1 MKRSMKK
8 AVSLTLAAGVL
19 ALAVAGCSQK
29 TGPSSSDAGS
39 SQAAGSPASSQTQQV
54 TGHIT
59 VYTSESQDLV
69 TDMLEDFVS
78 RNPGITYNLYRS
90 GSGDVISKLST
101 ELQAGGTEADI
112 IWFADMGYIHQLDGQ
127 GLIEHYTPA
136 AAADIDPKFN
146 YNDGM
151 AFEVRQIFNIIAVNT
166 LKNTVDIQDW
176 ADLCKPELAGK
187 FAMADPSYSGGAF
200 TTLVTLTQE
209 GGPGWE
215 LYQGMR
221 DNDVK
226 FEQSNGNLQTKLSSG
241 EYQAVSVVDFMIRNA
256 QADGAPVEI
265 IWPKSGAVMVPTP
278 IAMLSTVKEEN
289 RAACHA
295 FLDYLL
301 SEDGQKLFVEQG
313 YIPVRDGVGVPEG
326 APNVAELNVCG
337 LDIDYF
343 VNESSQVR
351 AKYEEIFGQK

>member
-1 MKRSMKK
+1 MKRSKK
-8 AVSLTLAAGVL
+8 QALAILLTLGML
-19 ALAVAGCSQK
+19 AMTAAGCSQK
-29 TGPSSSDAGS
+29 TGPSSSGSAPAGDSS
-39 SQAAGSPASSQTQQV
+39 SQAQEL
-54 TGHIT
+54 TGNIT
-59 VYTSESQDLV
+59 IYTSESQDLV

-78 RNPGITYNLYRS
+78 RNPGVTYNLYRS

-112 IWFADMGYIHQLDGQ
+112 IWFADMGYMYQLDEQ
-127 GLIEHYTPA
+127 GLIQHYTPA
-136 AAADIDPKFN
+136 AAANIDPRFN

-166 LKNTVDIQDW
+166 LKNTVEIKDW
-176 ADLCKPELAGK
+176 DDLCDPQLAGK

-215 LYQGMR
+215 LYEGMR

-241 EYQAVSVVDFMIRNA
+241 EYHAVSVVDFMIRNA
-256 QADGAPVEI
+256 QAEGAPVEV
-265 IWPKSGAVMVPTP
+265 IWPESGAVMVPTP

-289 RAACHA
+289 QAACRA
-295 FLDYLL
+295 FMDYLL
-301 SEDGQKLFVEQG
+301 SEDCQKLFVEQG
-313 YIPVRDGVGVPEG
+313 YIPVLDGVGVPEG
-326 APNVAELNVCG
+326 APNVADIKVCELDV
-337 LDIDYF
+337 DYF

-351 AKYEEIFGQK
+351 EKYEQIFAQK